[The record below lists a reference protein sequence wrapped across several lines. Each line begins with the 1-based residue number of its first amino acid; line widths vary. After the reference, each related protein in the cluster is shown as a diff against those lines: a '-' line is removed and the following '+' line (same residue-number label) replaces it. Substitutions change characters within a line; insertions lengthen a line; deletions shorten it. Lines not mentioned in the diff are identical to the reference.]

1 MDGSASKMA
10 NGMARSVTGA
20 PSGFFEM
27 TKRQERPAI
36 SIIKYKGHNVIWLKV
51 ICPNVNRSHYVT
63 QKSSHLLN

>member
-36 SIIKYKGHNVIWLKV
+36 SIIKYKGHNVIWL
-51 ICPNVNRSHYVT
+51 
-63 QKSSHLLN
+63 